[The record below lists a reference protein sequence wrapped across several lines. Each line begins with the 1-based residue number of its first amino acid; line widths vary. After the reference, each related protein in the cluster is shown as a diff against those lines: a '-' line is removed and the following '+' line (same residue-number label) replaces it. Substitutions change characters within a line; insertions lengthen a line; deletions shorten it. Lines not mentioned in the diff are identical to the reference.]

1 MSNEELALAIQQ
13 GDRERMG
20 ELWEQIEGLVKWKA
34 SRIVTALELQ
44 GRSCGVEYD
53 DLVQCGFPA
62 MVSAVETY
70 KPENGAFSTWFMV
83 YLKKEFA
90 EATGTRTSR
99 SYNEPLNA
107 AVSLDAPIGDD
118 SDSAAMW
125 EIIPDPLCMTGFEA
139 VEAEQYRGQLHN
151 ALEAA
156 MGELSPVQADILR
169 RRYWQGLALRA
180 IGEDMGKSGERVRG
194 IEREAIREL
203 RRPRISRQLKC
214 FIDFDMYHG
223 TGLGAFLSSGNSI
236 QERYVLKQER
246 MEERLYKRRSQR
258 ASNDKL
264 KAAHQQTAQA
274 AGMTLASPRAE

>member
-34 SRIVTALELQ
+34 SRIVTALELR

-70 KPENGAFSTWFMV
+70 KPENGTFSNWFMF
-83 YLKKEFA
+83 YLKSEIAKI
-90 EATGTRTSR
+90 TGIRTSR
-99 SYNEPLNA
+99 SDNEPLNTA
-107 AVSLDAPIGDD
+107 ASLDAPMGDD
-118 SDSAAMW
+118 PDSDAMW
-125 EIIPDPLCMTGFEA
+125 EIIPDPLCMAGFEA

-169 RRYWQGLALRA
+169 RRYWQGLSLGA
-180 IGEDMGKSGERVRG
+180 IGEDIGKSGERVRG

-203 RRPRISRQLKC
+203 RRPRISRQLRC

-223 TGLGAFLSSGNSI
+223 TGLGAFRSSGSSI

-246 MEERLYKRRSQR
+246 MEERLYKRRNPRTVIDKPEAVRQR
-258 ASNDKL
+258 AV
-264 KAAHQQTAQA
+264 QT
-274 AGMTLASPRAE
+274 AGMTLASPKEE